1 MSLLGQFVL
10 ELSFFWPWKTIH
22 HQTFKNFYRRPHK
35 YQLHTTILKVK
46 HKIYN
51 NWNSIIN
58 VHQIAFVFKTVFCRI
73 FYLVTSSADFQFS
86 TNLRQL
92 KIVQNIVLKLNA
104 LHYVSQYVRGHF
116 YTTLGCFE
124 DFLNHPHI
132 YVRTFSL
139 GKIAIFWT
147 THPPLCPYII

>member
-73 FYLVTSSADFQFS
+73 FNLVTSSADFQFS

-104 LHYVSQYVRGHF
+104 LHYVSQYVSSKNLWNYSMNFVTSHF
-116 YTTLGCFE
+116 GKMNLWPVGTL
-124 DFLNHPHI
+124 LQH
-132 YVRTFSL
+132 TL
-139 GKIAIFWT
+139 
-147 THPPLCPYII
+147 